1 MRSFT
6 TSLIAAAAVTAA
18 AGLAPA
24 PASAADMRLMT
35 GPQGGVW
42 IPLGGQLKDMWEKAI
57 PGLSVT
63 SMPGAGI
70 ANVRGIEEG
79 KTEVGFGTSI
89 STVDGVL
96 GNAPFTKPHK
106 KVCNLAS
113 LYPQYFQVI
122 VPANAGISSIKDLK
136 GKTVAAQPRGNTAEI
151 ITQHILKVNG
161 LSYNEVKPSFIS
173 YTDAVEQMKD
183 GNVQAFTLGT
193 TIPSGAVMD
202 LASARDIKL
211 LDLSDSLEAMKKI
224 NPGYTLVTVPKG
236 TYPKQDQD
244 VKVIGYATHIVA
256 SCELPEDRVYAMVKA
271 MADNV
276 SSMAATNKAMEGLTP
291 QAMAEDI
298 GVPFH
303 PGAAKFYKEKN
314 IAVKTM

>member
-1 MRSFT
+1 MRLRARVLF
-6 TSLIAAAAVTAA
+6 AAAALVLGAGAA
-18 AGLAPA
+18 S
-24 PASAADMRLMT
+24 SAEIRLMT

-42 IPLGGQLKDMWEKAI
+42 IPLGGQLKDMWEKAV
-57 PGLSVT
+57 PGLNVT

-79 KTEVGFGTSI
+79 KTEVGFGNSI
-89 STVDGVL
+89 STVDGML
-96 GNAPFTKPHK
+96 GNPPFNKPHK
-106 KVCNLAS
+106 KVCNVAS
-113 LYPQYFQVI
+113 LYPQYFQVV
-122 VPANAGISSIKDLK
+122 VPANAGINSIKDLK
-136 GKTVAAQPRGNTAEI
+136 GKSIATQPRGNTAEI

-161 LSYNEVKPSFIS
+161 LSYNDVKPSFIS

-183 GNVQAFTLGT
+183 NNVQAFTLGT
-193 TIPSGAVMD
+193 TVPSGAVMD

-211 LDLSDSLEAMKKI
+211 LDLSDSLELVRRI

-256 SCELPEDRVYAMVKA
+256 SCDLPEETVYKMAKA

-276 SSMAATNKAMEGLTP
+276 SSMAATNKAIEGLTP
-291 QAMAEDI
+291 QKMAEDI

-303 PGAAKFYKEKN
+303 PGAVKFYKEQN
-314 IAVKTM
+314 IAVKPM

>member
-1 MRSFT
+1 MNTRWKT
-6 TSLIAAAAVTAA
+6 IGLAMGLALAAATPAV
-18 AGLAPA
+18 
-24 PASAADMRLMT
+24 AADFRMMT
-35 GPQGGVW
+35 GPQGGSW

-79 KTEVGFGTSI
+79 KTEVGFGNSI
-89 STVDGVL
+89 STVDAIV
-96 GNAPFTKPHK
+96 GNAPFNKPHK
-106 KVCNLAS
+106 KVCNVAT
-113 LYPQYFQVI
+113 LYPQYFQVV
-122 VPANAGISSIKDLK
+122 VPANAGINSAKDLK
-136 GKTVAAQPRGNTAEI
+136 GKSIATQPRGNTGEI
-151 ITQHILKVNG
+151 ITQHFLKVNG
-161 LSYNEVKPSFIS
+161 LSYSEVKPSFIS

-183 GNVQAFTLGT
+183 NNVQAFALGT

-202 LASARDIKL
+202 LASSRDVKL
-211 LDLSDSLEAMKKI
+211 LDLSDNIEAMKKI

-256 SCELPEDRVYAMVKA
+256 SCDLPTDRVYAMTRA
-271 MADNV
+271 MADNI
-276 SSMAATNKAMEGLTP
+276 SSMATVNKAMEKLTP
-291 QAMAEDI
+291 KEMAEDI

-303 PGAAKFYKEKN
+303 PGAARFYKEKN
-314 IAVKTM
+314 IEVKTM

>member
-1 MRSFT
+1 MRLRARTLF
-6 TSLIAAAAVTAA
+6 AAAAAMVLA
-18 AGLAPA
+18 AGA
-24 PASAADMRLMT
+24 ASAVEVRLMT

-42 IPLGGQLKDMWEKAI
+42 IPLGGQLKDMWEKAV
-57 PGLSVT
+57 PGLNVT

-79 KTEVGFGTSI
+79 KTEVGFGNSI

-96 GNAPFTKPHK
+96 GNPPFNKPHK
-106 KVCNLAS
+106 KVCNIAS
-113 LYPQYFQVI
+113 LYPQYFQAV
-122 VPANAGISSIKDLK
+122 VPANAGINSIKDLK
-136 GKTVAAQPRGNTAEI
+136 GKQIATQPRGNTAEI

-161 LSYNEVKPSFIS
+161 LSYNDVKPSFIS

-183 GNVQAFTLGT
+183 NNVQAFTLGT
-193 TIPSGAVMD
+193 TVPSGAVMD

-211 LDLSDSLEAMKKI
+211 LDLSDSLEAMRKI

-236 TYPKQDQD
+236 TYPKQDHD
-244 VKVIGYATHIVA
+244 VRVIGYATHIVA
-256 SCELPEDRVYAMVKA
+256 ACDLPEETVYKMTKA

-276 SSMAATNKAMEGLTP
+276 ASMAATNKAIEGLTP
-291 QAMAEDI
+291 QKMAEDI
-298 GVPFH
+298 GVLFH
-303 PGAAKFYKEKN
+303 PGAAKFYKEQN

>member
-6 TSLIAAAAVTAA
+6 TSLIAAVAAVAA
-18 AGLAPA
+18 VAGLA

-79 KTEVGFGTSI
+79 KTEVGFGNSI
-89 STVDGVL
+89 STVDAIM
-96 GNAPFTKPHK
+96 GNAPFNKPHK
-106 KVCNLAS
+106 KVCNIAT
-113 LYPQYFQVI
+113 LYPQYFQVV
-122 VPANAGISSIKDLK
+122 VPANAGINSVKDLK
-136 GKTVAAQPRGNTAEI
+136 GKALAAQPRGNTGEI

-183 GNVQAFTLGT
+183 NNVQAFTLGT

-202 LASARDIKL
+202 LAAARDIKL
-211 LDLSDSLEAMKKI
+211 LDLGDSIDAMKKI

-236 TYPKQDQD
+236 TYPKQTED
-244 VKVIGYATHIVA
+244 VKVIGYATHVVA
-256 SCELPEDRVYAMVKA
+256 SCELPADRVYAMTKA

-276 SSMAATNKAMEGLTP
+276 SSMAATNKAMEKLTP
-291 QAMAEDI
+291 KDMAEDI

-303 PGAAKFYKEKN
+303 PGAAKFYKEKD
-314 IAVKTM
+314 IEVKTM